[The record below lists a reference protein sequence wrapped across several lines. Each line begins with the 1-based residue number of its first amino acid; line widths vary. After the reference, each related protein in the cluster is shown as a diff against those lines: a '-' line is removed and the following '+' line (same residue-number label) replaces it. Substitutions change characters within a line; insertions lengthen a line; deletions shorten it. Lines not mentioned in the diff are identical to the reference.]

1 MRQMQSSSVTSTS
14 SRLFVPLR
22 LTERGAGMASP
33 VSLSDRAYG
42 AIREE
47 ILRGQLR
54 PGTPLSRRRLAQELG
69 MSVLPVTDALRRLE
83 VDGLVESRARAGTR
97 VRVPS
102 DADIHALYEL
112 REALETQSARLFA
125 RKATPAERLELKV
138 LAGQVDTL
146 FNRLPTSDGPDFRF
160 KVHNQHVRL
169 HMFIAQHARSR
180 LLGEMIERNHV
191 LILNWLFDVGARRT
205 PLPRDFHTRLVDAIV
220 SGDPD
225 LADAAMRA
233 HVQYGLSE
241 IAGNFDALTA
251 SEWRERKRSVAKD
264 SHERTKA
271 RKRKS

>member
-1 MRQMQSSSVTSTS
+1 MQSSSVTSTS

-22 LTERGAGMASP
+22 LTERGAGMTSP